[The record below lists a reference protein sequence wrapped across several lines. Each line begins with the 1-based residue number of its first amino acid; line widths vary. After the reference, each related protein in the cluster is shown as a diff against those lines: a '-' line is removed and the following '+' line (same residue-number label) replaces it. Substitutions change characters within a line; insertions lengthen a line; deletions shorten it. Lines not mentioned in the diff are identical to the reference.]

1 MDRRA
6 ALKNMSL
13 TLGYAVAT
21 PTILS
26 VLQSCTSDVATWKP
40 VFFTETEGFMITQ
53 LSDIILPK
61 TEIVGALDVNVPEF
75 MDKMFDEILEDE
87 QKATMKEGATA
98 FANEFKSVYGKD
110 ASKGTKEEF
119 EKLLAAYFK
128 ISDDQQLQVF
138 ETLTKDKTTLEG
150 TKLNT
155 FLIYKFLTETRS
167 YTLFGYYTSEEVGE
181 NILSYDPIPGVYLG
195 CIPVED
201 IGNAWSL

>member
-1 MDRRA
+1 MDRRT
-6 ALKNMSL
+6 ALKNMSI
-13 TLGYAVAT
+13 TLGYAAVT

-40 VFFTETEGFMITQ
+40 VFFTETESYMITH

-61 TEIVGALDVNVPEF
+61 TEIVGALDVHVAEF
-75 MDKMFDEILEDE
+75 MDKMFDEVLEDE

-98 FANEFKSVYGKD
+98 FANEFKKVYSKE
-110 ASKGTKEEF
+110 ASKGTKDEF

-128 ISDDQQLQVF
+128 IPDDQQQVVF
-138 ETLTKDKTTLEG
+138 ESLNKDKAKLEG
-150 TKLNT
+150 TELHT
-155 FLIYKFLTETRS
+155 FLIYKFLLETRY

-195 CIPVED
+195 CIPVENV
-201 IGNAWSL
+201 GNAWSL

>member
-26 VLQSCTSDVATWKP
+26 VLQSCTSDVTTWKP
-40 VFFTETEGFMITQ
+40 VFFTETEIYIITH

-75 MDKMFDEILEDE
+75 MDTLFDEVLEDE

-98 FANEFKSVYGKD
+98 FAKEFKSIYGKD

-119 EKLLAAYFK
+119 EKVLEIYFK

-138 ETLTKDKTTLEG
+138 ETLNKDKTKLDG
-150 TKLNT
+150 TRLNT
-155 FLIYKFLTETRS
+155 FLIYKFLTETRY